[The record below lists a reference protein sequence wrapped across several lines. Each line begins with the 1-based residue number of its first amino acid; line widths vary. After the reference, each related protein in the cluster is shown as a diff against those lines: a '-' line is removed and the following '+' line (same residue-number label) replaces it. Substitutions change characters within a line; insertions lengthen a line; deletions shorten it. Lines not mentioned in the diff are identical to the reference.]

1 MRLLLAGLVLLTG
14 LTSAARASTPE
25 PFDQAYNRIV
35 SGDFLSVGNG
45 SLRCPVAA
53 DNAPTTG
60 AGNTPGA
67 CADAA
72 VKANNRVNDNF
83 FMQWADVDNDPG
95 TFDSSS
101 ATVDLPAN
109 AKVEFARL
117 NWGGNTGLFAD
128 STVPMCQSRESETP
142 AILPAGS
149 PNKQKVRLVTKSRT
163 EDVAPKRVMV
173 DPPGTF
179 QGSGQFY
186 SAYAD
191 VTDAIAAGPVVVGN
205 VWAPKGFGCMG
216 GWSLVV
222 VYSVPGAKK
231 RQVLIY
237 DGHVRQNNGDP
248 KAVAH
253 IEGFRAATTEAHV
266 GITAYEGD
274 WGIGGD
280 RFDAVPGDN
289 FFVSQA
295 DGRLQPDAPNN
306 FSVDVRAL
314 TVPVTLGASSVDL
327 GFVTTGDGFM
337 VQSLA
342 LSVAVPELQVTQTV
356 DKPAVHPGDDVTFT
370 ITVSN
375 TGGTPVTDIQAGCQ
389 TIPLLESGQSRTHTC
404 TVKAPADDFTHTV
417 KVTGKTPIGDVE
429 GSAETHVE
437 VLNPAV
443 SITKTA
449 DKAAYRDGDTVTF
462 TIDVRNT
469 GDTPLQ
475 DIEVTDEKTPSC
487 GRKLDA
493 PGTFTCTAIAPIAG
507 NVNTAGVTGSDRLG
521 KQVTATA
528 DAALKMIHPAVVVT
542 KSVDRAVVRQGD
554 TVTFTID
561 VRNTGDAPLTG
572 VVVKDDVASCGKEI
586 GDLAVGQDNH
596 YSCMTVA
603 GPLGASSVAT
613 ATGLDETQRTVAAS
627 GSAGF
632 TVIHPGISVM
642 VTVGGPYQPGDT
654 VTFTVSV
661 RNTGDVPLTDVVV
674 TDPIAP
680 DCARTLTELKDYQCT
695 MVAPNDDVTNMVSVT
710 AKPPVGPAVVAGDG
724 AFVDISAPRPG
735 R

>member
-1 MRLLLAGLVLLTG
+1 MRLVLVGLVLLAGLTG
-14 LTSAARASTPE
+14 AARADAAE
-25 PFDQAYNRIV
+25 PFEQAYNRIV
-35 SGDFLSVGNG
+35 NGDFLSVGNG

-53 DNAPTTG
+53 DNAPTTSE
-60 AGNTPGA
+60 GNTPGA

-72 VKANNRVNDNF
+72 MRANKRVNDNF
-83 FMQWADVDNDPG
+83 FMQWADVDDDPG

-117 NWGGNTGLFAD
+117 HWGGNTGLFAD
-128 STVPMCQSRESETP
+128 STVPMCQSRGSETP
-142 AILPAGS
+142 AVLPAGA
-149 PNKQKVRLVTKSRT
+149 PNKQKVRLVTKSKT
-163 EDVAPKRVMV
+163 VDVAPRQVMV

-179 QGSGQFY
+179 RGAGQFY

-205 VWAPKGFGCMG
+205 VWAPKGFGCIG
-216 GWSLVV
+216 GWSLTV
-222 VYSVPGAKK
+222 VYSVPGGKK
-231 RQVLIY
+231 RQVLVY
-237 DGHVRQNNGDP
+237 DGHVRQSNGDP
-248 KAVAH
+248 KTVAH
-253 IEGFRAATTEAHV
+253 IDGFRAATTEAHV

-280 RFDAVPGDN
+280 QFDGSPGDN

-295 DGRLQPDAPNN
+295 DGRLKPDAPNN
-306 FSVDVRAL
+306 FSVDVRSV
-314 TVPVTLGASSVDL
+314 TMPVTLGASSVDL

-342 LSVAVPELQVTQTV
+342 FSVAVPALQVTQTV
-356 DKPAVHPGDDVTFT
+356 DKPAVHPGDTVTFT
-370 ITVSN
+370 ITVTN

-389 TIPLLESGQSRTHTC
+389 SIPSLESGQSHSHTC
-404 TVKAPADDFTHTV
+404 TVTAPADDFANVV

-429 GSAETHVE
+429 GSAETPVE

-443 SITKTA
+443 GITKTA

-462 TIDVRNT
+462 TVTVSNT

-475 DIEVTDEKTPSC
+475 GVEVVDEKTPAC
-487 GRKLDA
+487 GRKLAA
-493 PGTFTCTAIAPIAG
+493 PGTFTCTAVAPVAG
-507 NVNTAGVTGSDRLG
+507 NVNTARVSGADRLG
-521 KQVTATA
+521 KQVTASA
-528 DAALKMIHPAVVVT
+528 DASVKMIHPGLALT
-542 KSVDRAVVRQGD
+542 KTVDRAVVRQGD

-561 VRNTGDAPLTG
+561 VRNSGDAPLTG
-572 VVVKDDVASCGKEI
+572 VVVQDDIPSCAKEI
-586 GDLAVGQDNH
+586 GDLSSGQEIR
-596 YSCMTVA
+596 YACSVVA
-603 GPLGASSVAT
+603 EARGASSVST
-613 ATGLDETQRTVAAS
+613 ATGVDETQRTVTGG

-632 TVIHPGISVM
+632 TVIHPGISV
-642 VTVGGPYQPGDT
+642 VVSVGGPYRPGDV

-680 DCARTLTELKDYQCT
+680 DCARALTALADYQCT
-695 MVAPNDDVTNMVSVT
+695 MAAPADDLTNLVTVS
-710 AKPPVGPAVVAGDG
+710 AKPPVGPPVAAADG
-724 AFVDISAPRPG
+724 AFVDVVLP
-735 R
+735 